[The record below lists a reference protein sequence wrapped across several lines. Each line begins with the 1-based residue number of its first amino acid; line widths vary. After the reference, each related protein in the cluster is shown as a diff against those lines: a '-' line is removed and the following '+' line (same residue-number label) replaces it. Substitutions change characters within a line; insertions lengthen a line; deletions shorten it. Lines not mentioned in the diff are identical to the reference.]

1 MVETER
7 TCSSVPDHPLTES
20 YIMSEAGK
28 KEECSAD
35 NETPTPYM
43 EMCTKANKVPSIY
56 NILAALFS
64 WLTLAGFVV
73 LPGTFTS
80 LKHSTTLSSSKGGEI
95 VQKTV
100 QNVPLLPMAGVMC
113 GIGIVGTCWLWKK
126 WRKEYVWLTG
136 QIFL

>member
-1 MVETER
+1 
-7 TCSSVPDHPLTES
+7 
-20 YIMSEAGK
+20 MSEARK
-28 KEECSAD
+28 KEERSTD

-43 EMCTKANKVPSIY
+43 KMCTQANKVPIVD
-56 NILAALFS
+56 NMLAALFS

-73 LPGTFTS
+73 LPATFTS

-100 QNVPLLPMAGVMC
+100 QNLPLLPVAVVMC
-113 GIGIVGTCWLWKK
+113 GIGISGTCWLWKK
-126 WRKEYVWLTG
+126 WHKEYVWLTG

>member
-1 MVETER
+1 MAETER

-20 YIMSEAGK
+20 YIMSEAAK
-28 KEECSAD
+28 KEECSTD

-43 EMCTKANKVPSIY
+43 EMCTQANKVPSIY

-100 QNVPLLPMAGVMC
+100 QNVPLQWQESCVALGLLER
-113 GIGIVGTCWLWKK
+113 VGSG
-126 WRKEYVWLTG
+126 RNG
-136 QIFL
+136 ARSMFG

>member
-1 MVETER
+1 MAETER
-7 TCSSVPDHPLTES
+7 TCSSVLDYLLTES
-20 YIMSEAGK
+20 YIMFKAGK
-28 KEECSAD
+28 KEECSTD

-43 EMCTKANKVPSIY
+43 EMCTQANKVPSIY

-80 LKHSTTLSSSKGGEI
+80 LKHSTTLNSSKGGEI

-100 QNVPLLPMAGVMC
+100 QNAPLLPMVGVMC
-113 GIGIVGTCWLWKK
+113 GIGIVGTC
-126 WRKEYVWLTG
+126 
-136 QIFL
+136 